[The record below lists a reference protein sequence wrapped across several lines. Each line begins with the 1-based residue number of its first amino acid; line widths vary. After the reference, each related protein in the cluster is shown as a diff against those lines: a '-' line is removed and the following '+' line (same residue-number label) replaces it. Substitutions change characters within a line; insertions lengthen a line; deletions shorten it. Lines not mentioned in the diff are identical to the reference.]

1 MNFLINLSDPIFL
14 ESFVGLLGMTLFVGP
29 LGCLM
34 MWNRVACLGDTMSHG
49 AVLGLSVG
57 FLLGINPMIALVI
70 MTFFWAY
77 FIGSVNKHHAPDTVM
92 AFLGQASLS
101 ASILLFSVMPAGPPA
116 LLDSFVG
123 NILTVTKTDVLVIW
137 GTDIFIGVCL
147 FFFWKKWVM
156 ICVNSELAQ
165 AMHIPVRRLQ
175 FLFFTVIGIYI
186 AVSLQMMGAL
196 LIPAFL
202 IVPATA
208 VRPFSKSPESMAFKA
223 SVVAWISTFIG
234 FALSVLWD
242 VPTGPTLVCTAL
254 FIWGILLLLKMLLF
268 YKKGI

>member
-1 MNFLINLSDPIFL
+1 
-14 ESFVGLLGMTLFVGP
+14 
-29 LGCLM
+29 
-34 MWNRVACLGDTMSHG
+34 
-49 AVLGLSVG
+49 
-57 FLLGINPMIALVI
+57 
-70 MTFFWAY
+70 
-77 FIGSVNKHHAPDTVM
+77 
-92 AFLGQASLS
+92 
-101 ASILLFSVMPAGPPA
+101 
-116 LLDSFVG
+116 
-123 NILTVTKTDVLVIW
+123 
-137 GTDIFIGVCL
+137 
-147 FFFWKKWVM
+147 M